1 MVKNYLK
8 TAARYLT
15 RYKLYSFINIFGLT
29 LGLTSSS
36 LIFIYLEHQLSYDSF
51 HQKSA
56 KIARVIE
63 IDERGEA
70 PRNYARTSA
79 LTGPRLV
86 EEYTDVVNQVRLYR
100 TFGHLDIHWEGER
113 VSERA
118 FAFVDSTFFE
128 LFDFEFI
135 AGDRRTALL
144 EPNSIVLTESIAKKY
159 FGNRPAL
166 GELMEF
172 QRMDPVK
179 VTGVIKDIP
188 GNSQLQLDIVLSSN
202 TAFRQLSWFK
212 RVMNS
217 WDSYMTVTY
226 VQLASE
232 GGWENINPQISSF
245 VEKHRGENVEAG
257 NFYLQPL
264 EEVYLNSSHIEFDI
278 FEDKGNW
285 FTIYLF
291 SAIALFILLIASI
304 NYINLSTSRSM
315 ERSKEIGIRKVSGAA
330 RLELVY
336 QFLCEAV
343 LVSLVSFALS
353 IGLIDL
359 LLGKFNEI
367 AALNLAADV
376 FSFRTFGLLLALAVL
391 VGLLSGSYPAFYL
404 SQLNPSKS
412 LKPGSYTKGSGAGL
426 RRALVIIQFTLS
438 IVMISA
444 TIIITQQMAFIKNKN
459 LGFDKDRMLI
469 IDINDS
475 NVRRSFETMKNEFM
489 KVPGVKNVA
498 SSSRVPGEWKNIAEL
513 VVQPRSLAEVD
524 SFQTYFMCF
533 DEQMIATYSLQLAEG
548 RNFLG
553 KLAEDSTAVLINET
567 AARQLGGDD
576 VIGQNL
582 FLPGNDY
589 PLEVVGVLKD
599 FNFQSL
605 HTDVAPLVI
614 GYWSNPVTV
623 IDYFSIKIEPGA
635 DIAQTVASAR
645 KVHEKFDES
654 TPMEFHFLDDQ
665 LNLFYRAEERTGEIF
680 LIGASITILIA
691 CMGLFGLAS
700 FMVRKRLK
708 EVSIRKVLG
717 ASPAQLF
724 LLLSKSFFIHVFL
737 STLLAVPI
745 GWWVMKDWL
754 GNFSFR
760 VSIEVWVFLLAGL
773 SALVVALLTT
783 SYQSIKATFLNPA
796 ETLKNE

>member
-1 MVKNYLK
+1 MIKNYLK
-8 TAARYLT
+8 IAARYLL
-15 RYKLYSFINIFGLT
+15 RYRLYSFINIFGLT
-29 LGLTSSS
+29 VGLTSSS

-51 HQKSA
+51 HHKSGE
-56 KIARVIE
+56 IARVIE

-100 TFGHLDIHWEGER
+100 PFGHLDIHWEGER

-118 FAFVDSTFFE
+118 FAFVDSTFFD

-135 AGDRRTALL
+135 AGDKKTALL
-144 EPNSIVLTESIAKKY
+144 EPNSMVMSESMAKKY
-159 FGNRPAL
+159 FGSLPAL

-179 VTGVIKDIP
+179 VTGIIKDIP
-188 GNSQLQLDIVLSSN
+188 GNSQLQLDILLTRN
-202 TAFRQLSWFK
+202 TGFRRLPWLD

-226 VQLASE
+226 VQFASE
-232 GGWENINPQISSF
+232 AGWENVNQQVPSF

-264 EEVYLNSSHIEFDI
+264 EEVYLNSAHIEFDI
-278 FEDKGNW
+278 VENKGNW

-336 QFLCEAV
+336 QFLSEAV
-343 LVSLVSFALS
+343 LVSLLSFVLS
-353 IGLIDL
+353 IGLVDL
-359 LLGKFNEI
+359 LLDKFNEI
-367 AALNLAADV
+367 AALNLTVDV
-376 FSFRTFGLLLALAVL
+376 FSFRTFALLLALAVF
-391 VGLLSGSYPAFYL
+391 VGVLSGSYPALYL
-404 SQLNPSKS
+404 SQLNPSQS
-412 LKPGSYTKGSGAGL
+412 LKSGSFTKSSGAGL

-469 IDINDS
+469 VDINDS
-475 NVRRSFETMKNEFM
+475 NVRQSFEAMKNEFV
-489 KVPGVKNVA
+489 KVPGVKNAA
-498 SSSRVPGEWKNIAEL
+498 SSSRVPGEWKNITEIVVRPGSL
-513 VVQPRSLAEVD
+513 VEVD

-533 DEQMIATYSLQLAEG
+533 DEQMLPTYSLQLVEG

-553 KLAEDSTAVLINET
+553 KLAEDSTSVLINET

-582 FLPGNDY
+582 FLAGNDY

-605 HTDVAPLVI
+605 HTDIAPLVV

-623 IDYFSIKIEPGA
+623 IDYFSLKIEPGA
-635 DIAQTVASAR
+635 DISQTVAAAR
-645 KVHEKFDES
+645 NVHEKFDNS

-680 LIGASITILIA
+680 FIGATITILIA

-717 ASPAQLF
+717 ASPGQLF
-724 LLLSKSFFIHVFL
+724 MLLSKSFFTHVLL
-737 STLLAVPI
+737 STLIAVPI
-745 GWWVMKDWL
+745 GWWVMNGWL
-754 GNFSFR
+754 SNFSFR

-773 SALVVALLTT
+773 AALVVALLTT
-783 SYQSIKATFLNPA
+783 SYQSVKATFLNPA